1 MYTVYL
7 MFTPKC
13 TTYIWYIWSISFFAH
28 KWWTKTEGN
37 PKDSGKITSAFV
49 CVQFDH
55 SHGQNMALALCQ
67 DGRGISPHILDRE
80 DWNSGKPWRGSETRT
95 TSFRIKWSKQCPS
108 AEWQKQ
114 IVTIYSN
121 LQYNLTLQGV
131 HQNRLVLVWG
141 CLRHTSRLIDFIHCH
156 PLWKVQPGFVSLTET
171 RESQGLIFSQRARS
185 ESSDPHKL
193 QPHWTWGLSTFKW
206 LVKHVQYKVSF
217 RNNIVHC
224 KCFLPKSETT
234 FCNSQVCSHSYK
246 WQLECAA

>member
-108 AEWQKQ
+108 AACQKW
-114 IVTIYSN
+114 IEIIYRN
-121 LQYNLTLQGV
+121 LQYDLTLQGV

-141 CLRHTSRLIDFIHCH
+141 CLRHTSRLTDFIPCH
-156 PLWKVQPGFVSLTET
+156 SLSRVQLGFVSLTET
-171 RESQGLIFSQRARS
+171 Q
-185 ESSDPHKL
+185 KL
-193 QPHWTWGLSTFKW
+193 LLLLLLLLL
-206 LVKHVQYKVSF
+206 LV
-217 RNNIVHC
+217 
-224 KCFLPKSETT
+224 L
-234 FCNSQVCSHSYK
+234 
-246 WQLECAA
+246 LLL